1 MVKTTENDDAN
12 SSFDILRVRQL
23 KLDSLDSLSS
33 TSVSLKT
40 DLLPYQDNTYSIGN
54 DTFRVQK
61 VYNVRN
67 YVPVDDAGTT
77 FQSTSNI
84 KLNAGVSTP
93 IPLTISSAVYD
104 VAPPNAYNFK
114 LPHRG
119 FYIMTFNIL
128 YDTGATS
135 NLVKVSLF
143 NSTYSEF
150 QQFYK
155 FNSNSLQT
163 SMVSLS
169 FWCNDAFEEYSLF
182 GESETNNVTNF
193 RITFGRLMCAS
204 SFE

>member
-67 YVPVDDAGTT
+67 YVPADDAGTT

-84 KLNAGVSTP
+84 TLNAGASTP

-104 VAPPNAYNFK
+104 VASPNAYNFK